1 MVTPYVQDR
10 STIRVWT
17 FRPAG
22 GSPLAW
28 NAVPKGEPAAR
39 WLRPGGLS
47 PAAQACALMEGGALA
62 GQLVNPL
69 TVLFI
74 SHQGVLQRDH
84 SSDSTLPQL
93 PKKEILTFPLEGK
106 GGRETKDLISGLK
119 STEG

>member
-1 MVTPYVQDR
+1 MSRTDQLLGFGHSVLQVVLRRRGTQCPR
-10 STIRVWT
+10 
-17 FRPAG
+17 
-22 GSPLAW
+22 GS
-28 NAVPKGEPAAR
+28 
-39 WLRPGGLS
+39 LRPGGCAL
-47 PAAQACALMEGGALA
+47 ACALMEGGALA